1 MPRTPT
7 PPRLHPPAA
16 ESIPKKVPEEESEWT
31 EELALDD
38 LPLGDDPHPSPFERI
53 TMVPAVPEQEYV
65 DSMMRRDAA
74 VTEVAPPPSS
84 ERTRTPRTGV
94 TQVLATPTYERGKGT
109 DDDSPE
115 IEISGGVS
123 MTELMAPAPRSTG
136 PDAPLTLDLFDPVL
150 PAPVPFSIPPR
161 TSSIPP
167 WPSEPPPAPPDA
179 SSLPPRASSQPPRQ
193 SGQPP
198 RGSGQ
203 PPRASAPVPTS
214 SRPPERFGENEPQTA
229 RRPSLTFG
237 AATGDALELVTVR
250 ASSSP
255 PAPAEE
261 ITIVQI
267 RDRFE
272 VGDFSGALVMAEA
285 LLEVDPE
292 NAEALLFAEHCR
304 DVLKRMY
311 LSRLGGVKRV
321 PRIVMARDQ
330 QRWLSLDHRAGFVL
344 SLVDGTSSIDEV
356 LDISG
361 MPELDALRILVEL
374 LQQNVIKVG

>member
-7 PPRLHPPAA
+7 PPRLQKPR
-16 ESIPKKVPEEESEWT
+16 EESVPKAPKQA
-31 EELALDD
+31 EEAWADE
-38 LPLGDDPHPSPFERI
+38 LPLGDLGDDPHPSPYERI
-53 TMVPAVPEQEYV
+53 TVVPQVSEEEYV
-65 DSMMRRDAA
+65 ANMMRSDSVEAG
-74 VTEVAPPPSS
+74 PSSS
-84 ERTRTPRTGV
+84 ERRREPRTGV
-94 TQVLATPTYERGKGT
+94 TQILGTPTHPPIARPS
-109 DDDSPE
+109 DDCPD
-115 IEISGGVS
+115 IEISTSGFPPEKSSSPVPPRGA
-123 MTELMAPAPRSTG
+123 APE
-136 PDAPLTLDLFDPVL
+136 APLTLDLFDPVL
-150 PAPVPFSIPPR
+150 PAPMPFSMPPR

-167 WPSEPPPAPPDA
+167 WPSTPPPPPPSDRPGPSA
-179 SSLPPRASSQPPRQ
+179 
-193 SGQPP
+193 
-198 RGSGQ
+198 Q
-203 PPRASAPVPTS
+203 PPRASASPAKS
-214 SRPPERFGENEPQTA
+214 SRPSAAPQRSNRPPEGGSDAFGDQEVQTT

-237 AATGDALELVTVR
+237 KATGDALELVTVR
-250 ASSSP
+250 ASSAP
-255 PAPAEE
+255 PAPATD

-285 LLEVDPE
+285 LLELDPE

-321 PRIVMARDQ
+321 PHISMTRDQ

-344 SLVDGTSSIDEV
+344 SLVDGTSTIDEV

-361 MPELDALRILVEL
+361 MPELDALRILFEL